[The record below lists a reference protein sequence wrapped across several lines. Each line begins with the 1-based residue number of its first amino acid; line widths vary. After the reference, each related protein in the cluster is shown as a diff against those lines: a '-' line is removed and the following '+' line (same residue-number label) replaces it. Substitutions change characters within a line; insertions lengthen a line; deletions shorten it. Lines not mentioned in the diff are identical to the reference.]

1 MKSEIWCLTEAREMD
16 GWMDEKC
23 PCGNLPLDRKGGE
36 KLPVASLYQDP
47 GSFLAPGGTT
57 RHFSKTQVEL

>member
-1 MKSEIWCLTEAREMD
+1 MD